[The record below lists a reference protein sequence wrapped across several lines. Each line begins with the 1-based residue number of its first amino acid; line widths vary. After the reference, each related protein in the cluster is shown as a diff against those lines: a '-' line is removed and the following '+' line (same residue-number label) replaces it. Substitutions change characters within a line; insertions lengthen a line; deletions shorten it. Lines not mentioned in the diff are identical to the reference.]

1 VLIVLATAIV
11 LGFVHK
17 DVPTT
22 HQMLERTSPNFF
34 ELMIALAGGAAGA
47 YASISPR
54 LSVAFVGVAIAT
66 ALVPP
71 LASCGLL
78 LARGDFDLAEG
89 AFLLAVMNIV
99 AIQSSASFVMW
110 ASGIA
115 PGKLRELIAPNLLS
129 VAILLLLGEFWSSIC
144 GRWLETR
151 CFRPASRAISGRD
164 LRVIP
169 GCFWLI
175 CALPALA
182 GATRRLCRPS

>member
-1 VLIVLATAIV
+1 
-11 LGFVHK
+11 
-17 DVPTT
+17 
-22 HQMLERTSPNFF
+22 MLERTSPNFF

-99 AIQSSASFVMW
+99 AIQSRASFVMW
-110 ASGIA
+110 VSGIA
-115 PGKLRELIAPNLLS
+115 PGKLRQSDRAEYPQRRHF
-129 VAILLLLGEFWSSIC
+129 VALG
-144 GRWLETR
+144 GN
-151 CFRPASRAISGRD
+151 SGRQY
-164 LRVIP
+164 
-169 GCFWLI
+169 
-175 CALPALA
+175 ANA
-182 GATRRLCRPS
+182 GR